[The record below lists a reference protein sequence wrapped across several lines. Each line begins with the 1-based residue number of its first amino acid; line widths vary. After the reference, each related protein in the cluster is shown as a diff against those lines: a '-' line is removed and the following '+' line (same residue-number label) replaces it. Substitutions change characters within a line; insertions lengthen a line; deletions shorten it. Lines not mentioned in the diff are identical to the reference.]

1 MADKSLAM
9 FLEEK
14 LNLGENI
21 NIHSHYYNT
30 ERIDD
35 IAEKYELDELIKN
48 CLTSKEYKAIFSF
61 LKDKTSH
68 SITRVLVE
76 CTIENS
82 YYIPILLDRYT
93 PYKHKL
99 GLFKIISDSEEIRN
113 DLVETF
119 SNEVISYFT
128 DNSNPK
134 EHIEVGKLMDAYIK
148 LAINMFA
155 WDVLEIVSTT
165 FMKEDKN

>member
-1 MADKSLAM
+1 MVNKSLAM
-9 FLEEK
+9 FLGEK
-14 LNLGENI
+14 LNLGENV
-21 NIHSHYYNT
+21 NIHSNYYNT
-30 ERIDD
+30 EKIDD
-35 IAEKYELDELIKN
+35 IAEKYELDELIEN
-48 CLTSKEYKAIFSF
+48 CLTSEEYKTIFSF

-99 GLFKIISDSEEIRN
+99 DLLKTVANSEEIRN

-134 EHIEVGKLMDAYIK
+134 EYIEIGKLMDAYIK

-155 WDVLEIVSTT
+155 WDILEIVSTSFIT
-165 FMKEDKN
+165 EDKN